1 MRTHAARALTLV
13 EAVFSI
19 VIVGGLL
26 VAAANAVGASA
37 ATRQKAL
44 QRTQGQ
50 QLARALMAE
59 IVPLAYQDPDLPTV
73 LPGCELGESAAD
85 RTTFDDVDDFSAYS
99 QSPPRAIDGTAL
111 TADSDWSWRVAV
123 EWVSRDAV
131 DGAVSLLESNV
142 KRITVTVKRGQV
154 PVATLVGLRA
164 NVE

>member
-1 MRTHAARALTLV
+1 MSTHAARALTLV

-59 IVPLAYQDPDLPTV
+59 ILPLAYQDPDLPTV